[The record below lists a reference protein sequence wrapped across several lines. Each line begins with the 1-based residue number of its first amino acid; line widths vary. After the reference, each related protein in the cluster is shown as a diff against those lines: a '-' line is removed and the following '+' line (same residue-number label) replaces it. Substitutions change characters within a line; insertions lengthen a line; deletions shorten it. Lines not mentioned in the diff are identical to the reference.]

1 MSRAVCLG
9 PCCDI
14 GSAQISAWLSL
25 FLTFSFYLIYQMVDH
40 QTAPPILE
48 APQQPVAS
56 KSLSRSKT
64 MRNTAN
70 KVSRFFK
77 KQAAVKEVSTE
88 QQQQQQQQHPRSL
101 SSTTSSSQHGWDRAS
116 IPSTFM
122 DHSVNDV
129 SLAPRPVSSYYHG
142 ETTSKFIIS

>member
-1 MSRAVCLG
+1 
-9 PCCDI
+9 
-14 GSAQISAWLSL
+14 
-25 FLTFSFYLIYQMVDH
+25 MVDH

-88 QQQQQQQQHPRSL
+88 QQQHPRSL

-122 DHSVNDV
+122 DHSVNDI

>member
-1 MSRAVCLG
+1 
-9 PCCDI
+9 
-14 GSAQISAWLSL
+14 
-25 FLTFSFYLIYQMVDH
+25 MVDH

-88 QQQQQQQQHPRSL
+88 QQQRSP
-101 SSTTSSSQHGWDRAS
+101 SSTSSSQHGWDRAS
-116 IPSTFM
+116 IPSAFM
-122 DHSVNDV
+122 DHSNNDM
-129 SLAPRPVSSYYHG
+129 SLAPRPASSYYHG
-142 ETTSKFIIS
+142 ETTSKFIASYHNFTAKGVKVEEREKK